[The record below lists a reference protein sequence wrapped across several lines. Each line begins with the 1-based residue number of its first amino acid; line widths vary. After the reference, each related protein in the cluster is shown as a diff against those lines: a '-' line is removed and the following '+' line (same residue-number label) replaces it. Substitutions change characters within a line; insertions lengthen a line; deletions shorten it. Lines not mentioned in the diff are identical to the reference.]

1 MPVSLEMHFN
11 WSQAILV
18 PTHSHQLVPTEPLE
32 VIQNLVKVGQVVAA
46 LPAHLPEVSH
56 AVPDTILTDTTELVA
71 TGGRMAQNP
80 VGVWLTDA
88 VLSAV
93 VMGPDGVI
101 GMVEEAI
108 VCAAHWDTGT

>member
-11 WSQAILV
+11 WSQAIPV
-18 PTHSHQLVPTEPLE
+18 PTHFHQLVPTKPLE
-32 VIQNLVKVGQVVAA
+32 VIHNLVKVGQVVAA

-56 AVPDTILTDTTELVA
+56 AAPVLTYTKVLIA
-71 TGGRMAQNP
+71 TGGRIAQDL
-80 VGVWLTDA
+80 VGVWHTDT
-88 VLSAV
+88 VLSTV
-93 VMGPDGVI
+93 DMGPDGVI